1 MYIPGVYLQ
10 KHCSKVARS
19 FTTSNNYLAGVN
31 PYFML
36 RNMVNSG
43 RLVPILGLKQYV
55 KCWLNVAN
63 MGLPST
69 YGIIACSDGI
79 R

>member
-1 MYIPGVYLQ
+1 
-10 KHCSKVARS
+10 
-19 FTTSNNYLAGVN
+19 
-31 PYFML
+31 ML